1 MKAPAELVDA
11 IAEAISALDGLEPEP
26 SITGGLP
33 WPGRNTAIDFIA
45 GTIEIR
51 VVATALPLPALL
63 DRLSEAVRPLLAD
76 TAWADATIRM
86 VVTRLAA
93 SAFETASP

>member
-1 MKAPAELVDA
+1 MKAPAELIDK
-11 IAEAISALDGLEPEP
+11 IAEVLSALDGLEPEP

-33 WPGRNTAIDFIA
+33 WPGRNTAIDIVA
-45 GTIEIR
+45 GIIEIR

-76 TAWADATIRM
+76 TAWADATIRL
-86 VVTRLAA
+86 VVTHLAA
-93 SAFETASP
+93 SAFEDAAP